1 MGKNFD
7 IQEYLANGAENII
20 KNAISATFKNPK
32 ETLFLAKFIKN
43 SRKASKIRKDYAKKD
58 INIPAF
64 LIASITSRCNLHCAG
79 CYSRANEICSDEI
92 PNNQLT
98 DDDWEDIF
106 RQSRDLGIN
115 FIVLAGGEP
124 LIRTDVILK
133 ACNFPEILFP
143 VFTNG
148 TMLDEY
154 YFNLIDKN
162 RNIIPILSIEGNEK
176 LTDSRRGDGVYNQ
189 LIGSMNHMK
198 DNNMIFGS
206 SITITKDNISYALS
220 DSFVSNLYELGSKV
234 LFFIEY
240 VPVDINAKD
249 LALSNTQRDHLL
261 DEISNLREKYPEMLF
276 MSFPGDEKESG
287 GCLAAGRGFFHINSH
302 GSAEPCPA
310 STYSDI
316 NVKETSILEALESK
330 LFKSLRDGGLLMSHH
345 EGGCVLFEHEK
356 EVQKLL
362 NNK

>member
-1 MGKNFD
+1 MESNFD

-20 KNAISATFKNPK
+20 KDAISATFKNPK

-43 SRKASKIRKDYAKKD
+43 SRKASKTRKEYAKKD

-79 CYSRANEICSDEI
+79 CYSRANESCSDDVAD
-92 PNNQLT
+92 NQLT
-98 DDDWEDIF
+98 ASDWQEIF
-106 RQSRDLGIN
+106 NQSRDLGIN

-124 LIRTDVILK
+124 FLREDVILK
-133 ACNFPEILFP
+133 ATDFPEILFP

-148 TMLDEY
+148 TMLNDS
-154 YFNLIDKN
+154 YFDLIDRN
-162 RNIIPILSIEGNEK
+162 RNIIPILSIEGNEEI
-176 LTDSRRGDGVYNQ
+176 TDARRGDGVYTK
-189 LIGSMNHMK
+189 LVESMKYMK
-198 DNNMIFGS
+198 DNNLIFGA
-206 SITITKDNISYALS
+206 SITITKDNIDYALGDEFIS
-220 DSFVSNLYELGSKV
+220 DLYDLGCKV

-240 VPVDINAKD
+240 VPVDVNLTE
-249 LALSNTQRDHLL
+249 LAISDNQRDHLL
-261 DEISNLREKYPEMLF
+261 EKIIDLRKRYTDMLF

-302 GSAEPCPA
+302 GGAEPCPA
-310 STYSDI
+310 SPYSDI
-316 NVKETSILEALESK
+316 NVKETSILEALQSN
-330 LFKSLRDGGLLMSHH
+330 LFMSLRSNGLLMNHH